1 MKILLAP
8 SEAKNHGG
16 DNLFNS
22 SNLIFKNLNRE
33 ELIDRYNSIVLSDN
47 REKISKM
54 FGLKKDSDIDS
65 YIKNIYS
72 SKTLKAIDRYSG
84 VAFDYLDYS
93 SLDDKSQ
100 EYIYK
105 NLLIF
110 SNLFGVV
117 RANDLIPDY
126 RLKQGEMV
134 EDIKTDKFYKESLSN
149 ILNEYCKD
157 EEILN
162 LSANYYN
169 KFYKPNKRYTT
180 VKFLKNGK
188 VVSHWAKAY
197 RGVMLRALAQSGV
210 DSIDGLIKLEV
221 SNLSLV
227 DMKKFKDRDE
237 IIYEVE

>member
-22 SNLIFKNLNRE
+22 SHLIFKNLNRE

-47 REKISKM
+47 REKISKI
-54 FGLKKDSDIDS
+54 FGLKKDSDIEL

-117 RANDLIPDY
+117 RANDLILDY

-134 EDIKTDKFYKESLSN
+134 DGIKTDKFYKDSLSN
-149 ILNEYCKD
+149 LLNEYCKD

-197 RGVMLRALAQSGV
+197 RGTLLRFLAQNKIE
-210 DSIDGLIKLEV
+210 SIKELIKLEIP
-221 SNLSLV
+221 NLSLE
-227 DMKKFKDRDE
+227 DMKSLKDRDE
-237 IIYEVE
+237 IIYDVE